1 MALVTIIPKDVIA
14 VEDDPSKEMHKSTDK
29 DDSHG
34 TNIFNNTSEH
44 NELQTL

>member
-1 MALVTIIPKDVIA
+1 MALVTIIPRETVDVIA

-34 TNIFNNTSEH
+34 TNIFIF
-44 NELQTL
+44 